1 VHALLIRRAAYR
13 ILTKAQV
20 AWQNMTWGG
29 GSRIKTLFNLT
40 EAAETAEEDPN
51 ARKYEKDKRFIYE
64 TGEHFSKK
72 LLRSVADILLNS

>member
-1 VHALLIRRAAYR
+1 
-13 ILTKAQV
+13 
-20 AWQNMTWGG
+20 MTWGG

-40 EAAETAEEDPN
+40 EAAEEDPK

>member
-1 VHALLIRRAAYR
+1 
-13 ILTKAQV
+13 
-20 AWQNMTWGG
+20 MTWGG